1 MSALS
6 LLQMIQISDSLF
18 PIGAFTLSNGL
29 ETMVLQEK
37 LTTKEDLDRYVKNY
51 MKLLPFNNLGI
62 IYDSEKNVFRE
73 APVFDNGAGLLS
85 NVSKFPV
92 FRSIEE
98 NSENIAGQPICA
110 NLDLQAYYAGITLQI
125 DYEMFENLY
134 IQTLKPSRA
143 LLVLKYQLQ
152 QKRKIFPD
160 LKKISLK

>member
-62 IYDSEKNVFRE
+62 MMLAWQRADDPDFLRQLDEVSMAVKTPRE
-73 APVFDNGAGLLS
+73 VREGTVSCAGA
-85 NVSKFPV
+85 F
-92 FRSIEE
+92 
-98 NSENIAGQPICA
+98 
-110 NLDLQAYYAGITLQI
+110 
-125 DYEMFENLY
+125 
-134 IQTLKPSRA
+134 
-143 LLVLKYQLQ
+143 
-152 QKRKIFPD
+152 
-160 LKKISLK
+160 